1 MYPNPL
7 LYITD
12 LHDLGGKPI
21 NVWVADYCDDKFRKF
36 LTWQSQSKRQPN
48 IRFPAHSLQEKAFM
62 QITCT
67 GGKRILRTSEEVLFA
82 GLNSSEYQQLKIGE
96 PKPEKNS
103 GPRNSFLS
111 TIPEVEKLAEFS
123 GETIFKSEE
132 NGVVSPEN
140 SVHGRIQADE
150 KYWNEP

>member
-1 MYPNPL
+1 
-7 LYITD
+7 
-12 LHDLGGKPI
+12 
-21 NVWVADYCDDKFRKF
+21 
-36 LTWQSQSKRQPN
+36 
-48 IRFPAHSLQEKAFM
+48 M

-132 NGVVSPEN
+132 KWRSIARKLGPRADPGRRKVLKRTIIPVIYNGCQI
-140 SVHGRIQADE
+140 SVADSAT
-150 KYWNEP
+150 